1 VAATLYSYNVDL
13 QQLNSHSLAVL
24 SVRPGSRVLDLGA
37 ADGSVARA
45 LKARGC
51 AVWGVEQDKQA
62 AEVAREICDR
72 VVTADLE
79 SEEVWSALE
88 GETFDVIFALDVL
101 EHLRQPAPVLRRA
114 SRHLNPAGIVVVSL
128 PNVTH
133 GALRLNLLRGHFE
146 YTPVGLLDR
155 THLRFF
161 DRRSAEQLMAD
172 GGLVISERLRVK
184 RGLNETEIPV
194 AQDEIPPAFI
204 EMIER
209 DPDATTYQ
217 FVFVARRADV
227 DAPASTSAM
236 LTDRL
241 LAENEALRAQL
252 VAQRAENEAL
262 RAQLVAQRAENEALR
277 EQLLREKAMAEDLV
291 AQRDGL
297 AHHQQDLE
305 TSLAASRAYSNSAG
319 FWLVEQ
325 VSVSLKRVPQL
336 YRPLRALVR
345 TVAGRWKAR

>member
-72 VVTADLE
+72 VVIADLE

-114 SRHLNPAGIVVVSL
+114 SRHLKPTGIVVVSL

-217 FVFVARRADV
+217 FVFVAHRADPSE
-227 DAPASTSAM
+227 PASTSGM
-236 LTDRL
+236 LTERL

-252 VAQRAENEAL
+252 LREKAMAEDLVAQRAENEAL
-262 RAQLVAQRAENEALR
+262 RA
-277 EQLLREKAMAEDLV
+277 QLLREKAMAEDLV

-305 TSLAASRAYSNSAG
+305 TSLAASRAYSSSAG
-319 FWLVEQ
+319 FWLVER
-325 VSVSLKRVPQL
+325 VSVSLKRVPQM

-345 TVAGRWKAR
+345 TVAGRWRGRQ